1 MHTVIDSA
9 IMQRTKS
16 ENLHRRNQDKETEAL
31 GLRNARARQSR
42 LEEIGGK
49 LDRAKHRS
57 MRISNSQK
65 TRILSELSSI
75 HRVFEPIYLIK
86 EGQERL
92 AKNESAEENGVMQKT
107 GSFESDATKAFA
119 KQPRLLRRA
128 QTQSITSSQTNQP
141 NAEED
146 SQCPGEKIMILP
158 DAKILV
164 NDGKIG
170 TLRQRSN
177 SWSPHLPCSAPDSSR
192 CAFQSKREYVA
203 KLRTAVVEPRVS
215 NSMSSL
221 TLGYMAFKRNLNN
234 KRRHERMARASGSME
249 SRFRSMSL
257 DETELTVIPELVEEI
272 DASEKGTL
280 PTPKR
285 SISFK
290 REAKQKIGFNRHRSV
305 PNGQNQHLVS
315 TFLWPSMKSSR
326 VPREIIDVKNA
337 DLRKE
342 DINGNF
348 KGAEEGEIETT
359 DEFLRQKVRFS
370 QNRRISLRRASKLI
384 KPLGTG
390 CFSNSFQAVS
400 QLKSGKPS

>member
-1 MHTVIDSA
+1 
-9 IMQRTKS
+9 MQGTKS
-16 ENLHRRNQDKETEAL
+16 ENLHRRNQNKETEAL

-49 LDRAKHRS
+49 LDRAKHKS
-57 MRISNSQK
+57 MRTNNSQK
-65 TRILSELSSI
+65 ARILSELSSI

-86 EGQERL
+86 ENQERL
-92 AKNESAEENGVMQKT
+92 AKSESAEENGAMQTTRKV
-107 GSFESDATKAFA
+107 ESDATNAFA

-146 SQCPGEKIMILP
+146 SQCPGEKIIIVP
-158 DAKILV
+158 NTKCLV
-164 NDGKIG
+164 NDGKIA

-177 SWSPHLPCSAPDSSR
+177 SWSSHSPCSAPESSC
-192 CAFQSKREYVA
+192 CAFQSKREYIA

-221 TLGYMAFKRNLNN
+221 TLGYMAFKRNLKN
-234 KRRHERMARASGSME
+234 KRRPERTARASGSME
-249 SRFRSMSL
+249 SRFRSISL
-257 DETELTVIPELVEEI
+257 DETELTVIPELAEEI
-272 DASEKGTL
+272 DAGEKETL
-280 PTPKR
+280 LTPKS
-285 SISFK
+285 SISLK
-290 REAKQKIGFNRHRSV
+290 RGAKQKLGFNRHLSV

-326 VPREIIDVKNA
+326 IPREIIGVKNTN
-337 DLRKE
+337 LRKE

-348 KGAEEGEIETT
+348 KGAEEGEIDTA

-390 CFSNSFQAVS
+390 CFSNSFQTVS

>member
-1 MHTVIDSA
+1 
-9 IMQRTKS
+9 MQGTKS
-16 ENLHRRNQDKETEAL
+16 ENLHRRNQNKETEAL

-49 LDRAKHRS
+49 LDRAKHKS
-57 MRISNSQK
+57 MRTNNSQK
-65 TRILSELSSI
+65 ARILSELSSI
-75 HRVFEPIYLIK
+75 HRVFEPIYFMK
-86 EGQERL
+86 EDQERL
-92 AKNESAEENGVMQKT
+92 AKNESAEENGAMQTT
-107 GSFESDATKAFA
+107 GNFESDAANAFA

-146 SQCPGEKIMILP
+146 LQCPGEKIIILP
-158 DAKILV
+158 ETKCLV

-177 SWSPHLPCSAPDSSR
+177 SWSPHSPCSAPQSSC
-192 CAFQSKREYVA
+192 CAFHSKREYIA

-221 TLGYMAFKRNLNN
+221 TLGYMAFKRNLKN
-234 KRRHERMARASGSME
+234 KRRPERIARASGSME
-249 SRFRSMSL
+249 SRFRSISL
-257 DETELTVIPELVEEI
+257 DETELTVIPELAEEI
-272 DASEKGTL
+272 DTGEKETL
-280 PTPKR
+280 LTPK
-285 SISFK
+285 SSTSFK
-290 REAKQKIGFNRHRSV
+290 RGAKQKIGFNRSLSV
-305 PNGQNQHLVS
+305 PNAQNQHLVS

-326 VPREIIDVKNA
+326 VPREFVRVKNA

-342 DINGNF
+342 DVNRNF
-348 KGAEEGEIETT
+348 KGAEDGETDTT
-359 DEFLRQKVRFS
+359 DEFLRQKGRFS